1 MVHEDESSD
10 DYPSLQYMNSSDDDS
25 MLYRIPASIE
35 DQDYMGIETGTI
47 VPCEQHGLPCERRV
61 AFEEFDTGRRF
72 LACPLKEG
80 QNCGS
85 IQWVDPE
92 WPPTMQNALLKLWE
106 LRKSKLEANYDKL
119 VEDVHEL
126 LNAQEDRVLDF
137 RYLQSKSAEERNDEV
152 TNSVVSDM
160 KTEMEKKEAEI
171 FKLQG
176 KYEVL
181 MNLTKAQGTVIRNL
195 KFNHLK
201 EKELLSVDMR
211 NLQFQVAEL
220 TKSVEK
226 LTQENLKLKQDAE
239 LTQSQEKLTQ
249 ENLQLK
255 DHIGDMKKGH
265 DKLIQENLQLKDH
278 MGDLKKGHDK
288 LTKDRAQ
295 LKLQIANLLK
305 AEEKNKQKMKGI

>member
-1 MVHEDESSD
+1 MS
-10 DYPSLQYMNSSDDDS
+10 
-25 MLYRIPASIE
+25 
-35 DQDYMGIETGTI
+35 IETGTI

-61 AFEEFDTGRRF
+61 AFEGFETGRRF

-85 IQWVDPE
+85 VQWVDPE

-106 LRKSKLEANYDKL
+106 MYQDSKSDRRKDNLESSLTIHHLTEEKNKLEANYDKL

-137 RYLQSKSAEERNDEV
+137 RYLQSKSAEERNAKV
-152 TNSVVSDM
+152 TNLVVSDM
-160 KTEMEKKEAEI
+160 KTEMEKKEEEI

-181 MNLTKAQGTVIRNL
+181 MNLIKAQGTVIRNL

-201 EKELLSVDMR
+201 EKEVLSADMR

-305 AEEKNKQKMKGI
+305 AEEKNKQKMKGIQAILDE

>member
-1 MVHEDESSD
+1 
-10 DYPSLQYMNSSDDDS
+10 
-25 MLYRIPASIE
+25 
-35 DQDYMGIETGTI
+35 MGIETGTV
-47 VPCEQHGLPCERRV
+47 VPCEQHGLSCERRV
-61 AFEEFDTGRRF
+61 AFEGFDTGRRF

-85 IQWVDPE
+85 VQWVDPE
-92 WPPTMQNALLKLWE
+92 WPPTIQNALLKLWE
-106 LRKSKLEANYDKL
+106 MYQDSRSDRRKDNLESSLTIHHLTEEKNKLEANYDKL
-119 VEDVHEL
+119 VEDVHEI

-137 RYLQSKSAEERNDEV
+137 RYLRSKSAEERKAEV
-152 TNSVVSDM
+152 INSVVSDM

-181 MNLTKAQGTVIRNL
+181 MNLMKAQGTVIRNM

-201 EKELLSVDMR
+201 EKEVLSVDMR

-226 LTQENLKLKQDAE
+226 LTQDNLKLKQDAE

-295 LKLQIANLLK
+295 LKLQIDDLLK
-305 AEEKNKQKMKGI
+305 AEEKNKQNMKGIQAILGE

>member
-1 MVHEDESSD
+1 ME
-10 DYPSLQYMNSSDDDS
+10 
-25 MLYRIPASIE
+25 
-35 DQDYMGIETGTI
+35 
-47 VPCEQHGLPCERRV
+47 
-61 AFEEFDTGRRF
+61 
-72 LACPLKEG
+72 
-80 QNCGS
+80 
-85 IQWVDPE
+85 
-92 WPPTMQNALLKLWE
+92 
-106 LRKSKLEANYDKL
+106 
-119 VEDVHEL
+119 
-126 LNAQEDRVLDF
+126 
-137 RYLQSKSAEERNDEV
+137 SAEERKAEV

-201 EKELLSVDMR
+201 EKEVLSAYMR

-255 DHIGDMKKGH
+255 DH
-265 DKLIQENLQLKDH
+265 

-305 AEEKNKQKMKGI
+305 AEEKNKQNMKGIQAILGE